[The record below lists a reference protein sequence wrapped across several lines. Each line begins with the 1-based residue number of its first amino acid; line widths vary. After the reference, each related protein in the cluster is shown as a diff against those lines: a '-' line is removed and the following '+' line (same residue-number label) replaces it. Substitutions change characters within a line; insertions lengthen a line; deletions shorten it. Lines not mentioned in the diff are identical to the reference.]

1 MDKEEEDE
9 KIRRKDAYENLVK
22 FVRKTIIEEGNF
34 VCISEI
40 SELYVKLQ
48 QESNLEVKGEINKNI
63 KQRLIKTFGDSL
75 SFCAVNNRSS
85 EIVYSTS
92 ASRDITRNLFK
103 TEKDI
108 IRDTTNIIKSKVKE
122 MDSLS
127 TSCPASANE
136 IRNKFVKIP
145 HELELFLQTLF
156 GDSAKGDL
164 LVQSIEQDLIYN
176 STNGRKKTVKH
187 AQLGILIRKTGSKY
201 LIETLNRLGHCTSYK
216 TNVIETHF
224 RETHIANR
232 NEVYI
237 PKGII
242 SSNHVRF
249 IYNK

>member
-22 FVRKTIIEEGNF
+22 FVRKTIIEAGNF

-63 KQRLIKTFGDSL
+63 KQKLIKTFGDSL
-75 SFCAVNNRSS
+75 SFCAINNRSS

-92 ASRDITRNLFK
+92 VSRDITRTLSK

-122 MDSLS
+122 MDSLF

-136 IRNKFVKIP
+136 IRNKFEKIP
-145 HELELFLQTLF
+145 PELVI
-156 GDSAKGDL
+156 SANA
-164 LVQSIEQDLIYN
+164 IW
-176 STNGRKKTVKH
+176 
-187 AQLGILIRKTGSKY
+187 
-201 LIETLNRLGHCTSYK
+201 
-216 TNVIETHF
+216 
-224 RETHIANR
+224 
-232 NEVYI
+232 
-237 PKGII
+237 
-242 SSNHVRF
+242 
-249 IYNK
+249 